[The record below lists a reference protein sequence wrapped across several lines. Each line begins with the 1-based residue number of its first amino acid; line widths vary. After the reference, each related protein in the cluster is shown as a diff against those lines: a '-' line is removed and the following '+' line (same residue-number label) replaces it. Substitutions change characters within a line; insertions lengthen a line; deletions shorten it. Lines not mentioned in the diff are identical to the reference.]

1 MARTNSTNGNKTG
14 ALGFE
19 AQLWAAADKMRGHMD
34 ASEYKHVCLGLIF
47 LKYISDAFEE
57 KREQLL
63 FGFSD
68 PKSEWFIKDEPQR
81 AEAAESRDEYLAANV
96 FWLPPE
102 ARWQTIKAKAKS
114 PEIGKVIDDAMGAI
128 ERENPTLKGVLP
140 RDYARPSLDKVR
152 LGGLVDIIS
161 NIGFNES
168 AAKSK
173 DVLGRVYEYF
183 LGKFASAEG
192 KGGGEFYTPQ
202 CVVQLLVHMLE
213 PYKGRVYDP
222 ACGSGGMFV
231 SSEKFVEEHGG
242 RVGDI
247 AVYGQESNYTTWKL
261 ARMNLAIRGIDA
273 NLGPRNA
280 DSFRQDLHPDL
291 KADFILANPPFNMG
305 DWGGENLRQDVRWKF
320 GMPSVNNA
328 NYAWVQHF
336 VHHLAPNGKAGF
348 VLANGSLSSGQDAD
362 FSIRKQLIE
371 DDLVD
376 CVVYLPPQ
384 LFYTTQISVSLWF
397 LCRNK
402 HNSKERVR
410 NGETLFIYAYRM
422 GSLVDRIHRELSPCE
437 MEKITTA
444 YQSWRSVRGDYADE
458 PGFCKSVATDEMRKR
473 SYSLV
478 PGKYVGFSPSAADH
492 GDPLDA
498 EFISALRKDFQGLS
512 HRISEACDVLE
523 ELSDV

>member
-1 MARTNSTNGNKTG
+1 MAKVNAQKKTSSNGNDSG
-14 ALGFE
+14 LNFE

-81 AEAAESRDEYLAANV
+81 AEAAENRDEYLAANV

-102 ARWQTIKAKAKS
+102 ARWHTINARAKS
-114 PEIGKVIDDAMGAI
+114 PEIGKVIDEAMIAI
-128 ERENPTLKGVLP
+128 ERENPALKGVLP

-202 CVVQLLVHMLE
+202 CVVQVLVAMLE
-213 PYKGRVYDP
+213 PYKGRVFDP
-222 ACGSGGMFV
+222 CCGSGGMFV
-231 SSEKFVEEHGG
+231 QSEKFVEEHGG

-291 KADFILANPPFNMG
+291 KADFILANPPFNMS
-305 DWGGENLRQDVRWKF
+305 DWG
-320 GMPSVNNA
+320 A
-328 NYAWVQHF
+328 
-336 VHHLAPNGKAGF
+336 
-348 VLANGSLSSGQDAD
+348 
-362 FSIRKQLIE
+362 
-371 DDLVD
+371 
-376 CVVYLPPQ
+376 LPGQ
-384 LFYTTQISVSLWF
+384 LFFTTQIPVCLWF
-397 LCRNK
+397 LARDKKDKKRRN
-402 HNSKERVR
+402 RA
-410 NGETLFIYAYRM
+410 GETLFVDARKMGRM
-422 GSLVDRIHRELSPCE
+422 VDRIHRELE
-437 MEKITTA
+437 LEEIQKIA
-444 YQSWRSVRGDYADE
+444 RVYHSWRGGKSLLSLPSFADE
-458 PGFCKSVATDEMRKR
+458 PGFCKSVKLEEIRTHDFI
-473 SYSLV
+473 LT
-478 PGKYVGFSPSAADH
+478 PGRYVGAADVEDD
-492 GDPLDA
+492 GEPFEEKVKRLTATLEEQFA
-498 EFISALRKDFQGLS
+498 ESAKLEKAIRQNLKSLS
-512 HRISEACDVLE
+512 HA
-523 ELSDV
+523 